1 MVRRTAILSIGL
13 KLAFN
18 TPYGPFSLKPGSVNL
33 TGQQG
38 TKIYYSVQANRRVGS
53 VFRRC
58 YSGRRYP
65 LLPGGPPLGFSAPVV
80 GNDIDSFPLQP
91 PPFPRNL
98 LCPLPVN
105 VHIWMLEDNG
115 AVSIVDS
122 ISRCSRSE

>member
-13 KLAFN
+13 KLAFD
-18 TPYGPFSLKPGSVNL
+18 TPYGPFSLKLSQRKFNEFAIHKDL
-33 TGQQG
+33 LFRAGQLQ
-38 TKIYYSVQANRRVGS
+38 SEVGVS
-53 VFRRC
+53 SLLFGMPISLAAR
-58 YSGRRYP
+58 P
-65 LLPGGPPLGFSAPVV
+65 LLGFSAPVV